1 MAIGTMWANGQYQ
14 FSQTCA
20 CGPHHQN
27 ESCHDELVVLYH
39 FTVVSTGCLL
49 LFFVV
54 VFFVFV
60 YAERTIKQGVVAR
73 LFRGVR

>member
-1 MAIGTMWANGQYQ
+1 MWANGQYQ

-60 YAERTIKQGVVAR
+60 YAEREEVYNKAGCGCETLPRRA
-73 LFRGVR
+73 LN